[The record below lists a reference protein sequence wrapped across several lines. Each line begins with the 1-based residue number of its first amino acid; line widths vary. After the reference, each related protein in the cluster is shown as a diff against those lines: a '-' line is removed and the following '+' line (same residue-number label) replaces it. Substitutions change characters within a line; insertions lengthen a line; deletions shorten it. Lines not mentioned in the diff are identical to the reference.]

1 MPSAPTPPATDRKCQ
16 AVVAAPFIAYLA
28 NLRIARDR
36 YPLLVVARYSCMDY
50 REGSN
55 PCSLE
60 LVAAPLI
67 GNIKP
72 HSPPILQPF
81 NAVTHNRLL
90 RLEIISES
98 QQEHPSSRCSPI
110 NALNEARSDHHTIAR
125 AAASVPCI
133 VQTNTRMRVQFDNP
147 HDFDDLESSHQSLC
161 VQRNPNRRQISRH
174 TVDAEYSRKCRM
186 DGGVRFLRK
195 NPNSPLRTVLGTFRV
210 STRPV
215 TSIRNAMYFA
225 PQTLLPDQC
234 AR

>member
-1 MPSAPTPPATDRKCQ
+1 
-16 AVVAAPFIAYLA
+16 
-28 NLRIARDR
+28 
-36 YPLLVVARYSCMDY
+36 MDY

-98 QQEHPSSRCSPI
+98 QQEHPPSRCSPI